1 MESSYKFK
9 ISLNKRFNKSL
20 NKMIN
25 NQAIIKSE
33 STTDDSKQLQK
44 EKLKQSNLPL
54 YKNSR
59 F

>member
-25 NQAIIKSE
+25 NQAIIESE
-33 STTDDSKQLQK
+33 STKDDSKQFQK
-44 EKLKQSNLPL
+44 EKLQQSNLPL
-54 YKNSR
+54 YKK
-59 F
+59 